1 MENVPQVQQDSAL
14 AAMFTADGKLLVP
27 GMTCIYPIDKDRSY
41 DMPTQ
46 LFITAMLKFYKVL
59 TPNGSD
65 DISIFTFKG
74 IAGSEDLLWV
84 RFETPTGPASFVV
97 LESNAER
104 WVQACLEDETLGWCT
119 QGNLN
124 KAMQARDMHLNVSK
138 AIFELP
144 MSYFM
149 VPFEAHPMDEL
160 FSGDYE
166 VYENAI
172 ARLKVSVWD
181 RLREITDYTAA
192 LNVSVKHKDHDLY
205 LVFKATPD
213 FAKMNVILEKVSP
226 ILPES
231 GEISLGDNLD
241 ALFVPDE
248 GDKRTKL
255 TIKKIM
261 VLGKQIN
268 YELEKT
274 RKLISQHAIIQAEYA
289 QFVKTMLLAATHF
302 MKLVYKFR
310 GDDGVELV
318 EVEADKILRAL
329 KEHGGNVGLDLNSW
343 IVWEYDGLKQPVR
356 VTAPELCFNDLLH
369 SKFTESFIEALY
381 AHLMGLGNP
390 LTRPYHYR
398 EEVDVNDGIEVGSV
412 RRV

>member
-231 GEISLGDNLD
+231 GEISLGDNLA

-369 SKFTESFIEALY
+369 AKFTESFIEALY

>member
-1 MENVPQVQQDSAL
+1 MENVPQTLSAENL
-14 AAMFTADGKLLVP
+14 ATLFTPDGKLLVST
-27 GMTCIYPIDKDRSY
+27 MTRIYPIDQDRSY

-59 TPNGSD
+59 TPNGGD
-65 DISIFTFKG
+65 DISIFTYKG
-74 IAGSEDLLWV
+74 IAGSDELLWV
-84 RFETPTGPASFVV
+84 RFETPAGPASFVI
-97 LESNAER
+97 LESNTER

-138 AIFELP
+138 ALYEFPI
-144 MSYFM
+144 SYFM
-149 VPFEAHPMDEL
+149 VEFGAHPMDEL
-160 FSGDYE
+160 YSGDYE
-166 VYENAI
+166 VYENGI

-181 RLREITDYTAA
+181 RLREITDFTAA
-192 LNVSVKHKDHDLY
+192 LNVSVKRKDHDLY

-226 ILPES
+226 ILPGT
-231 GEISLGDNLD
+231 GEISLGENPA
-241 ALFVPDE
+241 ALFVPE
-248 GDKRTKL
+248 AGDKRTEL
-255 TIKKIM
+255 TVKKIM

-268 YELEKT
+268 ERINKT
-274 RKLISQHAIIQAEYA
+274 KKLISQHPIIQAEYA

-318 EVEADKILRAL
+318 EAEANNILRAL
-329 KEHGGNVGLDLNSW
+329 QDHGGNVGLDLNSW
-343 IVWEYDGLKQPVR
+343 YVWEYNGTEKPVR
-356 VTAPELCFNDLLH
+356 ITAPELNFNELLH
-369 SKFTESFIEALY
+369 TKFTESFVEALY
-381 AHLMGLGNP
+381 AYLLNLGSP

-398 EEVDVNDGIEVGSV
+398 EEVDVTDGIEIGSV